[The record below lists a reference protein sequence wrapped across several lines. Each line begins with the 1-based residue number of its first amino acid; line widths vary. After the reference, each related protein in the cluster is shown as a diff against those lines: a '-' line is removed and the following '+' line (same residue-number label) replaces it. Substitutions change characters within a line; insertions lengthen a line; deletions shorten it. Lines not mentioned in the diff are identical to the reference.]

1 MPVLHETGYNK
12 SRSDYHISDRLLLSV
27 YIRCEITPTFL
38 GGEEQISISGGSQ
51 SPI

>member
-1 MPVLHETGYNK
+1 MPVLHGAGYNK
-12 SRSDYHISDRLLLSV
+12 AGRNDHISDRLLLSV